1 MGTLLRAFAV
11 LAAVCCLS
19 GCFFGEDYG
28 TPGMTISNE
37 TSEPVDVFYRRQMG
51 PTPNVVEDLVVEI
64 GPNRSL
70 SVIGLHQTEGPCLR
84 GTLIAVQD
92 GREIATLAQPCEG
105 DEWVITPP
113 D

>member
-1 MGTLLRAFAV
+1 MGTLLRALAV
-11 LAAVCCLS
+11 LATVCCLS
-19 GCFFGEDYG
+19 GCFFEDYG

-51 PTPNVVEDLVVEI
+51 PTPNLVEELVVEM
-64 GPNRSL
+64 GANRSL